1 MQPDLIFNMMA
12 DPLTHSLLVFAFRR
26 SDSFGGRSQNNIT
39 LCSTFKRAPHFFKGV
54 LK

>member
-12 DPLTHSLLVFAFRR
+12 DPLTHSLLVFAFRT
-26 SDSFGGRSQNNIT
+26 SDSSCGRNQNNS
-39 LCSTFKRAPHFFKGV
+39 LQYFENGRLVFKSV